1 MEPSAWLNAY
11 YYRQWLTFNEFLEW
25 QQSCTCP
32 VGTKTYSCKHSVG
45 LGILFNLYEVSEKTR
60 IQPLGKRKTRG
71 RPKKVNRALNNK

>member
-45 LGILFNLYEVSEKTR
+45 LGILFNLYE
-60 IQPLGKRKTRG
+60 
-71 RPKKVNRALNNK
+71 